1 MLWSPIVKESKG
13 NPVYDQTGHL
23 SEVTRRIRESSQ
35 VELECVVN
43 GAFHSAMRQ
52 MREFAGRQTA
62 ELQCPLM
69 RLLQIEELLGRHVS
83 KEQPPS

>member
-1 MLWSPIVKESKG
+1 M
-13 NPVYDQTGHL
+13 T
-23 SEVTRRIRESSQ
+23 EVTRRIRESTQ

-43 GAFHSAMRQ
+43 GAFHSAMRE

-69 RLLQIEELLGRHVS
+69 RLLQIEELLGRHVN
-83 KEQPPS
+83 KERVPT